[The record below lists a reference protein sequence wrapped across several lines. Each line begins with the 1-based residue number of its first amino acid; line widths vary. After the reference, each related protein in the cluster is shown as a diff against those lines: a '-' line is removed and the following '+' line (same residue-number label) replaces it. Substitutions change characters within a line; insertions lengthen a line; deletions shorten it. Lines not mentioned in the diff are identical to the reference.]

1 MSRKAETFIDKNGK
15 SWLVFYDRD
24 GDKEYDLWTTNNKE
38 NEITHSYKIETTRG
52 ELYINFEVR
61 LFPNGKYGV
70 GHSNNVFYDNFEKI
84 FSTHG
89 RSFNSE
95 LEALQFMWLRIKEK
109 QISCHDNMAAKRLI
123 ELVDKELIP
132 QTLF

>member
-1 MSRKAETFIDKNGK
+1 MSQKAETFIDKNGK

-24 GDKEYDLWTTNNKE
+24 GDKEYDLWTTNNQE
-38 NEITHSYKIETTRG
+38 NEITHSYKIETSRG
-52 ELYINFEVR
+52 ELSINFEVR
-61 LFPNGKYGV
+61 FFPNGKYGV
-70 GHSNNVFYDNFEKI
+70 GHSNNVFYDNFEKV

-95 LEALQFMWLRIKEK
+95 LEALQFMWLRIKEN